1 MERRLGLGLDLLDRD
16 TIGNL
21 DQGKSVGKVHVEDTL
36 NLTHQLVKQLL
47 GIHSHMGESEKK
59 N

>member
-21 DQGKSVGKVHVEDTL
+21 DQGKSVGKIHVEDAL
-36 NLTHQLVKQLL
+36 NLTH
-47 GIHSHMGESEKK
+47 
-59 N
+59 